1 MSFDISIYVDPGV
14 YSQEVINPSS
24 LALGQLP
31 TLLAVVGIAPRVAV
45 VSNEAVIRGQV
56 NNEAVTWAGS
66 SPHTYTTT
74 NVATR
79 RQADT
84 TLIKTTGG
92 QNQTM
97 PNNAYQWLPAS
108 ITGLTGPFDIVSG
121 SFITLELDGNEFIS
135 IALTAGSTR
144 TATQVA
150 ADINTALAASPAYGV
165 AYNAV
170 ATAVAG
176 AIVITSPQTI
186 PANSDLRFIATPP
199 DTVGYV
205 GDDFTLVFGHT
216 NPYIAQSTLQLF
228 DSFYL
233 GTDTYI
239 IDYVAVNTLLD
250 ALQNTPVVSLTKV
263 GLYANVTS
271 FQPTIDYQLTSNNVD
286 WTPNVE
292 GVVTGL
298 VGPYNT
304 SVNNVLQM
312 ALNGLAVITVT
323 LTSSAT
329 LAASAVAASINAALL
344 AQPVYGP
351 LYGNVATVVG
361 GAVVITLPSPF
372 DDLPVAQGV
381 NSTIEFYSVPANAV
395 TTVFGIALTALPF
408 QQTGSANQPVVG
420 ATYFASYTYTR
431 PTSAYNNV
439 SEVTNLFFNPQ
450 DCLAYTG
457 PITEVNFADNTLG
470 IASSIA
476 FQNNAP
482 RLLLVQVNDS
492 TTPGFPTINEVKA
505 AIDACVNNSDITDLV
520 VLDTRLAVQTYLLTH
535 VTNESSITE
544 KNYRRG
550 WYGMAQNTA
559 VGDID
564 SPGTFVYAAQVTLQ
578 VPPDSPGRGR
588 SIISAPSNVSSD
600 ITFADGTDQIIPLD
614 STYLGVACAAL
625 MTSFINLATSLL
637 RKTIVGF
644 DIPSFQTYQKAERR
658 MLASNGVN
666 VVTVEGGQF
675 VLTDPVT
682 TEQGAGNLR
691 EFTEINAM
699 VQKDNTT
706 RTVDQTLNTN
716 VVGIVPSDL
725 ADFINDIKGFISL
738 ALTSLIAAGDIGPY
752 VDANGNTR
760 DINLQTDMQVFQSP
774 TDPTQF
780 IFRYFYNLRYV
791 AKRLF
796 GDYSVDNPF
805 FQTSPNQTAT
815 A

>member
-1 MSFDISIYVDPGV
+1 
-14 YSQEVINPSS
+14 
-24 LALGQLP
+24 
-31 TLLAVVGIAPRVAV
+31 
-45 VSNEAVIRGQV
+45 
-56 NNEAVTWAGS
+56 
-66 SPHTYTTT
+66 
-74 NVATR
+74 
-79 RQADT
+79 
-84 TLIKTTGG
+84 
-92 QNQTM
+92 
-97 PNNAYQWLPAS
+97 
-108 ITGLTGPFDIVSG
+108 
-121 SFITLELDGNEFIS
+121 
-135 IALTAGSTR
+135 
-144 TATQVA
+144 
-150 ADINTALAASPAYGV
+150 
-165 AYNAV
+165 
-170 ATAVAG
+170 
-176 AIVITSPQTI
+176 
-186 PANSDLRFIATPP
+186 
-199 DTVGYV
+199 
-205 GDDFTLVFGHT
+205 
-216 NPYIAQSTLQLF
+216 
-228 DSFYL
+228 
-233 GTDTYI
+233 
-239 IDYVAVNTLLD
+239 
-250 ALQNTPVVSLTKV
+250 
-263 GLYANVTS
+263 
-271 FQPTIDYQLTSNNVD
+271 
-286 WTPNVE
+286 
-292 GVVTGL
+292 
-298 VGPYNT
+298 
-304 SVNNVLQM
+304 
-312 ALNGLAVITVT
+312 
-323 LTSSAT
+323 
-329 LAASAVAASINAALL
+329 
-344 AQPVYGP
+344 
-351 LYGNVATVVG
+351 
-361 GAVVITLPSPF
+361 
-372 DDLPVAQGV
+372 
-381 NSTIEFYSVPANAV
+381 
-395 TTVFGIALTALPF
+395 
-408 QQTGSANQPVVG
+408 
-420 ATYFASYTYTR
+420 
-431 PTSAYNNV
+431 
-439 SEVTNLFFNPQ
+439 
-450 DCLAYTG
+450 
-457 PITEVNFADNTLG
+457 
-470 IASSIA
+470 
-476 FQNNAP
+476 
-482 RLLLVQVNDS
+482 
-492 TTPGFPTINEVKA
+492 
-505 AIDACVNNSDITDLV
+505 
-520 VLDTRLAVQTYLLTH
+520 LAVQTYLLTH